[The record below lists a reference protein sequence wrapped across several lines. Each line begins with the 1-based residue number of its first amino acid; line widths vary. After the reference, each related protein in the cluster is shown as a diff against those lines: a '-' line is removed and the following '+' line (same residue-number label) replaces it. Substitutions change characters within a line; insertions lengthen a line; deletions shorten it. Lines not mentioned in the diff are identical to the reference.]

1 VSGFLFLIAMMAVG
15 IVAARVIFRR
25 A

>member
-15 IVAARVIFRR
+15 IVAARIIFRR
-25 A
+25 V